1 MIQLLSYTT
10 GSTLTYYAFLYSL
23 LLNTFALCV
32 DSDRKEEPPGE
43 AIFSR
48 RRSTA
53 WTEPIN
59 NNK

>member
-43 AIFSR
+43 AILHYL
-48 RRSTA
+48 
-53 WTEPIN
+53 EDLQPGQPGQPII
-59 NNK
+59 

>member
-43 AIFSR
+43 AIYL
-48 RRSTA
+48 
-53 WTEPIN
+53 EEDLQPGQP